1 MSKNFVLASER
12 VVLSGPDGTFT
23 VAPACL
29 VVKGNRIETVVGVEP
44 GNSAKSGKELAKK
57 VSGKFR
63 DFGSRLL
70 APSFVNAHTHLPM
83 SFFRGF
89 TVNESTRKNMIE
101 DLFFHVESRLTEDD
115 VLAFARMGAYE
126 CLANGVGFVWDHYYF
141 GKAVAQGMREVGL
154 AGVVAPTLQDLSG
167 PGMSWLERQWSETH
181 EIASSQEFSDAGVF
195 AAYGPHATDT
205 VSSDLWKRIV
215 SDSKHTGLPIH
226 LHLAQSGEE
235 FLRVNSREGK
245 SPVSYLKSVGVLD
258 SDVRALLVHNIYV
271 SRDELLQLSDKSKA
285 LVFCPFSQLVFN
297 FPANVIAWENAG
309 VAWTVATDCV
319 ASNDS
324 MNVQKELRYVGGL
337 ANMQVTYTEAYKA
350 FLENGT
356 LLNVQKT
363 AGERAAL
370 QDLSMKFSSSHFL
383 LNKLWNTAATLHPK
397 VRVGKLSAGYL
408 ANIVVWDVDHP
419 SLWPATQELR
429 SLAMGDS
436 SPAIYNMMVA
446 GKWIG
451 TDGDYV
457 RSLTGSK
464 GYQTFKV
471 AADMCLKNLLSR
483 L

>member
-12 VVLSGPDGTFT
+12 VVLSASDGTFS

-29 VVKGNRIETVVGVEP
+29 VVKGNRIETVVGVAR
-44 GNSAKSGKELAKK
+44 GNAAQSGKELAKK

-63 DFGSRLL
+63 DFGYRLL
-70 APSFVNAHTHLPM
+70 SPAFVNAHTHLPM

-101 DLFFHVESRLTEDD
+101 DLFFHVESRLNEDD
-115 VLAFARMGAYE
+115 VLAFTRMGAYE
-126 CLANGVGFVWDHYYF
+126 CLSNGVGFVWDHYYF
-141 GKAVAQGMREVGL
+141 GKAVAQGMREAGL
-154 AGVVAPTLQDLSG
+154 TGVVAPTLQDLSG

-181 EIASSQEFSDAGVF
+181 EIASSQDFSDAGVF

-215 SDSKHTGLPIH
+215 SDSKKTGMPIH
-226 LHLAQSGEE
+226 LHLAQSAEE
-235 FLRVNSREGK
+235 FSRVHDREGK

-258 SDVRALLVHNIYV
+258 PDVRALLVHNIYV
-271 SRDELLQLSDKSKA
+271 SKDELALLGDKNKA
-285 LVFCPFSQLVFN
+285 LVFCPFSQLIFN
-297 FPANVIAWENAG
+297 FPANVVEWEKAG

-337 ANMQVTYTEAYKA
+337 ANMQITYTAGYKK
-350 FLENGT
+350 FLESGT
-356 LLNVQKT
+356 MASVKET
-363 AGERAAL
+363 VSERAAV
-370 QDLSMKFSSSHFL
+370 QDLSMRFSGSEFL
-383 LNKLWNTAATLHPK
+383 LSKLWNTTSTLHPK

-419 SLWPATQELR
+419 ALWPATQELR

-451 TDGDYV
+451 TDGDYA
-457 RSLTGSK
+457 RSLTSSK
-464 GYQTFKV
+464 AYQESKTV
-471 AADMCLKNLLSR
+471 ADVRLKELLSR